1 MIVLNL
7 KSYEETYRRLDLLVD
22 AAREAM
28 QNTGVRVVVCA
39 PPTHLARA
47 RYANKDIFAQHVDA
61 FEPGAHTGA
70 VLPEALVNLRIKGS
84 LINHSERRCPDL
96 VQATVKRMKDAKL
109 ESLVCAESPEE
120 CTKFA
125 RFRPSFIAV
134 EPPELIGS
142 GKSISKKQPD
152 VITES
157 LNRVHKI
164 STEIPLLVGAG
175 VSTAK
180 DVEVALALGATGV
193 LLASAFVKAPEPVKF
208 LEDLAKP
215 FEMYG
220 FMPRWKEKKLEEEAQ
235 KAIVAKRMAK
245 TSSVMEPS
253 KPKKRSVTKAAKKPA
268 TKPAKKKLAK
278 PKPMKKAKKPA
289 KSKPVKKQPAK
300 KPAKKKKKKWGLF

>member
-28 QNTGVRVVVCA
+28 QNTGVRIVICA

-70 VLPEALVNLRIKGS
+70 VLPEALVNLRVKGS
-84 LINHSERRCPDL
+84 LINHSEHRCPDL
-96 VQATVKRMKDAKL
+96 VQETVKRMKGAKL
-109 ESLVCAESPEE
+109 ESLVCAESPVE

-157 LNRVHKI
+157 LNRVHRI

-208 LEDLAKP
+208 LENLAKP

-220 FMPRWKEKKLEEEAQ
+220 YMPRWKEKKLEEEAQ

-245 TSSVMEPS
+245 TSTAPPRPS
-253 KPKKRSVTKAAKKPA
+253 KPRMKPVKKAAKKPA
-268 TKPAKKKLAK
+268 KPKPAKKAAKKKPAKKKPVKGK
-278 PKPMKKAKKPA
+278 PQKKPA
-289 KSKPVKKQPAK
+289 KKMT
-300 KPAKKKKKKWGLF
+300 KKKKKKWGLF